1 MSLSSAP
8 TKIALQQA
16 IAHHQRGRLKEA
28 EQLYRVVLKTH
39 PGHPEAGRNLLAGMF
54 MSGRYAEMENAAQDM
69 VRDAPRF
76 GVAWKGMGLAQLMQ
90 GKDAVEAFRMAAKHL
105 PDDAECHENLGL
117 ALKRAGRLE
126 EAADCFR
133 RAIKFNPASASA
145 QVNLGNALREAGKAE
160 QAIAAYRRALEL
172 KPDLVEAHN
181 NLGNVLRDCGR
192 LEEAFGCINRALE
205 LRPDMPEALNNL
217 GRVLKD
223 AGRFADAT
231 TCFQRAVESR
241 PSYADAHYN
250 LAAVL
255 YDQGRSDEA
264 AEHIGQALALAPGN
278 PMFRIAQVVQQLP
291 VVPRSADVA
300 EHAVEGF
307 SRALDELA
315 AWKAQAAPR
324 IDPSVLQLPFYLAY
338 RRGNHAALLSRFGD
352 LFHEDAPALPQTE
365 GRAKI
370 RLAIVSSHFRR
381 HSVWDINIKGLLLQI
396 DRSRFEIALYYLDR
410 IEDDE
415 TAVARSLAD
424 IWRDS
429 RGTPGL
435 GGWLAAFEED
445 RPDAVFYPELGMEP
459 VSYSLAGRRLAPL
472 QVAGWGHPVTSGL
485 PTIDVYFSGEL
496 LEAPDA
502 DAHYRERLVRLP
514 GTGCCTTPVLPAPE
528 SAPESAPE
536 IEAMLAA
543 RPGCRFLIAQTPF
556 KLDPSDDE
564 LFAAVAAEA
573 GPSTFILLA
582 HPQFPWATEQLA
594 ARLGAA
600 FRRRGLDPD
609 AYLLVLPWLSQAKFQ
624 TLLDLCDV
632 YLDCPSFSGYTTAR
646 MAVRR
651 GLPIVTLEGPALRQR
666 LAAGLLRRIGM
677 DDTVCASEEA
687 YVTTATQLA
696 QESRDAGMRAARRGR
711 IAGAAALAD
720 GDTRVVRAFEDYLA
734 DALASGS
741 SPDDAA

>member
-1 MSLSSAP
+1 MSLTSAP

-39 PGHPEAGRNLLAGMF
+39 PGHAEAGRNLLAGMF
-54 MSGRYAEMENAAQDM
+54 MSGRYPEMENAAQNM

-117 ALKRAGRLE
+117 ALKRAGQLD

-172 KPDLVEAHN
+172 KPDLAEAHN

-192 LEEAFGCINRALE
+192 LEEAFGSINRALE

-291 VVPRSADVA
+291 VVPRSADEA
-300 EHAVEGF
+300 EHAAERF

-352 LFHEDAPALPQTE
+352 LFHDDAPALPRTE

-370 RLAIVSSHFRR
+370 RLAIVSGHFRR
-381 HSVWDINIKGLLLQI
+381 HSVWDINIKGLLQQI

-496 LEAPDA
+496 LEAADA

-514 GTGCCTTPVLPAPE
+514 GTGCCTTPFLP
-528 SAPESAPE
+528 APESAPE

-543 RPGCRFLIAQTPF
+543 RAGCRFLVAQTPF

>member
-117 ALKRAGRLE
+117 ALKRTGRLE

-133 RAIKFNPASASA
+133 RAIKFNPASPSA
-145 QVNLGNALREAGKAE
+145 HVNLGNALREAGKAE

-172 KPDLVEAHN
+172 KPELVEAHN

-264 AEHIGQALALAPGN
+264 AEHIGKALALAPGN
-278 PMFRIAQVVQQLP
+278 PMFRIAQAVQQLP
-291 VVPRSADVA
+291 VVPRSADEA
-300 EHAVEGF
+300 EHAAERFGH
-307 SRALDELA
+307 ALDDLA
-315 AWKAQAAPR
+315 EWKAAATPR

-352 LFHEDAPALPQTE
+352 LFHEDAPVLPRTE

-370 RLAIVSSHFRR
+370 RLAIVSGHFRR
-381 HSVWDINIKGLLLQI
+381 HSVWDINIKGLLQQI

-435 GGWLAAFEED
+435 AGWLAAFEED

-472 QVAGWGHPVTSGL
+472 QAAGWGHPVTSGL

-496 LEAPDA
+496 LEAADA

-514 GTGCCTTPVLPAPE
+514 GTGCCTTPVFPAPE
-528 SAPESAPE
+528 PAPE

-543 RPGCRFLIAQTPF
+543 RAGCRFLIAQTPF

-564 LFAAVAAEA
+564 LFAAVADEA
-573 GPSTFILLA
+573 GACTFILLA
-582 HPQFPWATEQLA
+582 HPQFPWATEQLT
-594 ARLGAA
+594 ARLSAA
-600 FRRRGLDPD
+600 FRRHGLDPD

-646 MAVRR
+646 MAVRS

-677 DDTVCASEEA
+677 DDTVCASEAA
-687 YVTTATQLA
+687 YVATAAELA
-696 QESRDAGMRAARRGR
+696 QESRDARVRAARRER

-720 GDTRVVRAFEDYLA
+720 GDTRVVRAFEAYLA
-734 DALASGS
+734 GALASGS
-741 SPDDAA
+741 SPDVAA